1 MWDCYFVILL
11 KLNLIYFVLFFFMF
25 VYFIIDLLLLVFNK
39 FILIGKMDYLIV
51 SLLIYI
57 LFCNKVFVVVIVY
70 YWEVGI

>member
-39 FILIGKMDYLIV
+39 FILIGKME
-51 SLLIYI
+51 
-57 LFCNKVFVVVIVY
+57 LFNCEYVY
-70 YWEVGI
+70 